1 MSKIEI
7 VRRIVKMLR
16 RGTYRDVRLVYSFAC
31 GLMGEE
37 NDL

>member
-16 RGTYRDVRLVYSFAC
+16 RSTYRDARLVYSFAC